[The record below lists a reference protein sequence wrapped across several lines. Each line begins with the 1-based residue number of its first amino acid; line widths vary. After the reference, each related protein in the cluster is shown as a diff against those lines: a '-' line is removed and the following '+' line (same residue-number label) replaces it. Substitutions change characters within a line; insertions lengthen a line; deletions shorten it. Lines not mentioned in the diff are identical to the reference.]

1 MPFPEPRLATVS
13 LVTMATATAG
23 LTLTPPL
30 LPAFTSV
37 VTSRYDL
44 ASKVRL
50 PPPLRV
56 TPFSI
61 SARTG
66 FVNNRL
72 RPMEAPI
79 PTLPPPPSEV
89 AMTVSIS
96 VFSDVRLISPEPALT
111 TEPDLMMA

>member
-1 MPFPEPRLATVS
+1 MPSPEPRLATVS
-13 LVTMATATAG
+13 LVTIATATAG

-61 SARTG
+61 SARTWL
-66 FVNNRL
+66 VNKVFN
-72 RPMEAPI
+72 PMEAPI
-79 PTLPPPPSEV
+79 PTLPPAPSDV

-96 VFSDVRLISPEPALT
+96 VFSAVRLISPVPALM